1 MKIGIIGTGQIGT
14 TLVQRLS
21 AAGHQVK
28 IANSRGPASLAALA
42 AATGARAVPVT
53 EAVVD
58 VDVVVVSIPLLSIPQ
73 LPAGL
78 FDRAAP
84 STIVIDTGNY
94 YPRQRDGKIAEIE
107 DGMLESRWTE
117 LHLKRPVIKAFNN
130 IYATHL
136 KSLNLPAGAPG
147 RIALPVA
154 GDDAQAKAVVMR
166 IIDLIGFDAVD
177 AGGMD
182 ESWRQQPGTPVYTG
196 DFDIDGTRRALAQ
209 ARPGRGDEWRA
220 TAASPGSFEQPL

>member
-1 MKIGIIGTGQIGT
+1 MKIGIIGAGQIGT

-28 IANSRGPASLAALA
+28 IANSRGPESLAALA
-42 AATGARAVPVT
+42 AETGARAVPVT

-58 VDVVVVSIPLLSIPQ
+58 ADVIVVSIPLLSVPH

-84 STIVIDTGNY
+84 SAVIIDTGNY

-117 LHLKRPVIKAFNN
+117 MHLQRPVIKAFNN

-136 KSLNLPAGAPG
+136 KTMNLPAGAPG

-154 GDDAQAKAVVMR
+154 GDNAQAKAVVMK
-166 IIDLIGFDAVD
+166 IIDIIGFDAVD
-177 AGGMD
+177 TGGMD
-182 ESWRQQPGTPVYTG
+182 ESWRQQPGTPVYTA
-196 DFDIDGTRRALAQ
+196 DLDSEGTRRALAQ
-209 ARPGRGDEWRA
+209 AQPARTEDWRA
-220 TAASPGSFEQPL
+220 TPNSPGNFEQPA